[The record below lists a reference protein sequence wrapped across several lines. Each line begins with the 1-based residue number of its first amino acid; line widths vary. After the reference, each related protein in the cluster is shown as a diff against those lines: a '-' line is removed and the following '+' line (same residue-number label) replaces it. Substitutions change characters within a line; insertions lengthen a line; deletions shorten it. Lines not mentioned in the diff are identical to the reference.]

1 MPPTV
6 ASGRA
11 RTSSLSFSSLFLAEL
26 GLTQNSAQTALLLLD
41 NSSILSTT
49 TYMISQSRVSCYNS
63 TNLGD
68 LWVQPGAVGHRG
80 SWRIESDYTKREQMS
95 VLPSHS
101 KDSRVTEKV
110 LSFAGDGSQ
119 LWRGVSLPNNSMNTL
134 YSLLLPICGRWG
146 CCRLNE
152 DLETPMAGTTLGSI
166 DR

>member
-1 MPPTV
+1 MACRVVSQLFLGNRSRERFTRNNLV
-6 ASGRA
+6 GVYIWTGA
-11 RTSSLSFSSLFLAEL
+11 RTSSLSFSSPFLVEL

-41 NSSILSTT
+41 NISILSTT

-68 LWVQPGAVGHRG
+68 LWVQPGAVGQRG

-119 LWRGVSLPNNSMNTL
+119 LWRGVSLPNTQ
-134 YSLLLPICGRWG
+134 
-146 CCRLNE
+146 
-152 DLETPMAGTTLGSI
+152 
-166 DR
+166 